1 MAPCPTATN
10 AWLGKLT
17 SIWQHGGWIGVDL
30 FFVLSGFLVSGL
42 LFREYQRHGSVDV
55 VRFLIRRGFKIYPG
69 FWVLLAVTVAFR
81 LGLGGPLPVR
91 QLMGEGLFVQN
102 YMGGLWNHTWSLAV
116 EEHFYLLLALMTAWL
131 VRPRR
136 SARTHP
142 FACLPAIFAVVAIS
156 SILFRVRA
164 AVLPFAMPTHIF
176 ATHIR
181 MDSLFFGVLL
191 SYCWHFKGLATH
203 TWLARRSFWLFG
215 IGVSLLLPAFLFQQR
230 TTWIPVA
237 GLTLFYLGSGA
248 LLLAMLY
255 TPMPDT
261 RAVRGL
267 ASIGTFSYSIYLWHM
282 PVQQWLIPII
292 EGIIN
297 TPLHWYAHAAVYLV
311 GSVVVGIEACRVIEY
326 PMLRLRDRLYP
337 ADTRDRGSV
346 TSTDSD
352 VLRVVAV

>member
-1 MAPCPTATN
+1 
-10 AWLGKLT
+10 
-17 SIWQHGGWIGVDL
+17 VDL

-81 LGLGGPLPVR
+81 IGLGAPVPGR

-102 YMGGLWNHTWSLAV
+102 YVGGLWNHTWSLAV

-136 SARTHP
+136 RRRTHP
-142 FACLPAIFAVVAIS
+142 LACLPAIFAVVAIIS
-156 SILFRVRA
+156 VVLRVRTS
-164 AVLPFAMPTHIF
+164 VRPFSLPTHIF

-203 TWLARRSFWLFG
+203 TWLARRSTWLFG
-215 IGVSLLLPAFLFQQR
+215 IGVSLLLPAFLFPQR

-255 TPMPDT
+255 SRIPDT

-267 ASIGTFSYSIYLWHM
+267 ASIGAFSYSIYLWHM
-282 PVQQWLIPII
+282 PVQQWVIPVI
-292 EGIIN
+292 EGVIDM
-297 TPLHWYAHAAVYLV
+297 PMGWYAYAAVYLV
-311 GSVVVGIEACRVIEY
+311 GSVVVGIQACRVIEY

-337 ADTRDRGSV
+337 ADQRHGSV
-346 TSTDSD
+346 TSSNSPMP
-352 VLRVVAV
+352 LSSVVVYVGD